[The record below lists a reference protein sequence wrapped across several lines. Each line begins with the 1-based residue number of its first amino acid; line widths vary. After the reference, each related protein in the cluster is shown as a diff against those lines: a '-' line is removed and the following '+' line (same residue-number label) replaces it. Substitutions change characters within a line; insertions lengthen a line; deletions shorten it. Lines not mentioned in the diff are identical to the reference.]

1 MSAAGFELPLFPLSS
16 VLFPCGPLR
25 LRIFEPRYVDMV
37 KRCMR
42 EGSCFGV
49 VLLQGGGESGPI
61 DGIAAIGTTARIVDF
76 NLLPDGLLGLTCR
89 GERRFRVQRCW
100 SQADG
105 LNMGEAQWLEDA
117 APKVVPV
124 PPEHRHLADVLRRV
138 LPELGEVYSGIE
150 PRFNDA
156 AWVGGRLVE
165 ILPIALGD
173 KQVCLEMD
181 DPIERLAVVS
191 PLIRRPEDPSDA

>member
-1 MSAAGFELPLFPLSS
+1 
-16 VLFPCGPLR
+16 
-25 LRIFEPRYVDMV
+25 
-37 KRCMR
+37 MR

-76 NLLPDGLLGLTCR
+76 NLLPDGLLGLTCH
-89 GERRFRVQRCW
+89 GERRFRMRRCW
-100 SQADG
+100 RQADG
-105 LNMGEAQWLEDA
+105 LNMGEAQWLEDTV
-117 APKVVPV
+117 PRVVPV

-138 LPELGEVYSGIE
+138 LPELGEVYNGIE
-150 PRFNDA
+150 PHFNDA

-173 KQVCLEMD
+173 KQACLEMD

-191 PLIRRPEDPSDA
+191 PLIRRPEGPSDA